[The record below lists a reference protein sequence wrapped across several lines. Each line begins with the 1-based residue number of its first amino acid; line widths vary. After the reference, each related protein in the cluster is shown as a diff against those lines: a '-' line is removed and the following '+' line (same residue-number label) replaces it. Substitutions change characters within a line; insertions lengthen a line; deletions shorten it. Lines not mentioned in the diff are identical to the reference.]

1 MQTSDL
7 VSLYLHIPFC
17 TYRCSYC
24 DFNTYTT
31 LGDVQS
37 EYAAAL
43 AKEIELVGRSSP
55 NKKTV
60 NTIFFGGGTP
70 SVMALEDLEL
80 ILHSVENVFNWD
92 KEKEFTL
99 EANPET
105 IDLAYMQ
112 GLKSLGVNRISFGA
126 QSALADDLKVLGR
139 EHNFQTVVQS
149 VDLARQAGIENLSI
163 DLIYGVP
170 GQTVD
175 SIEKTLDAVLP
186 LGLSHLSLY
195 CLTVEPG
202 TSLYRDVN
210 NGRIAPPD
218 PD

>member
-1 MQTSDL
+1 MHSFDP

-31 LGDVQS
+31 LGEVQS

-43 AKEIELVGRSSP
+43 ASEIEIVGRSSP

-70 SVMALEDLEL
+70 SVMALDDLEQ
-80 ILHSVENVFNWD
+80 ILGSVAGSFSWGRDREV
-92 KEKEFTL
+92 TL

-112 GLKSLGVNRISFGA
+112 GLKSLGINRISFGA
-126 QSALADDLKVLGR
+126 QSALAADLHVLGR
-139 EHNFQTVVQS
+139 EHDFQTVVNA
-149 VDLARQAGIENLSI
+149 VDLARKAGIDNLSI

-170 GQTVD
+170 GQTVEG
-175 SIEKTLDAVLP
+175 ILQTLDAVLTP
-186 LGLSHLSLY
+186 
-195 CLTVEPG
+195 
-202 TSLYRDVN
+202 
-210 NGRIAPPD
+210 
-218 PD
+218 